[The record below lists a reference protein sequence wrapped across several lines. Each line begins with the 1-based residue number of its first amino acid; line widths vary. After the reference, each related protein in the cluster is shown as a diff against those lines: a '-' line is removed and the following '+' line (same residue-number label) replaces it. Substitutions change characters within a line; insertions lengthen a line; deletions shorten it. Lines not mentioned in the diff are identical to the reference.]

1 MSIYNYEQ
9 AFGAADTTTKAMRQ
23 ARSQWLQ
30 LYYGSK
36 TAGEDPCQRLA
47 YTIVT
52 KLTKAVFGEYH
63 ATAQDPQAMAAVKAL
78 EKIHRESFGAALV
91 EGESYLKPVPL
102 AGGFGFSL
110 VSRSNMLVFSRD
122 ADGEPTDIGMVEKS
136 ALDPYYYTL
145 LERRTVDENGYL
157 TIENRLYRSGAADRL
172 GQQVSLAS
180 HPAYAKLAD
189 RYTYPEP
196 VGSIG
201 LARVKLP
208 VVNCV
213 DGSADG
219 VSVYAAAAGLIH
231 NIDRN
236 EAQLCGEF
244 DRGESRIIASR
255 DLLGKEGLQDH
266 VFVGLDE
273 DPENV
278 GITVFSPQLRASAF
292 LERKQEYL
300 RNVESIVG
308 LRRGMLSDANVEDR
322 TATEIAS
329 STADFNLT
337 VLELQQMWTKAVQQ
351 AAQLCAVLAKIYGL
365 PAITD
370 SRIAIDWGNGI
381 LYDEATQ
388 WGEYLQ
394 MVEKGLLKPEIA
406 LGWRFGMAS
415 DTPEEQALVR
425 SRYMP
430 ANAIE
435 N

>member
-1 MSIYNYEQ
+1 MSIYNYEE
-9 AFGAADTTTKAMRQ
+9 AFGAADTTSKTMRQ
-23 ARSQWLQ
+23 ARDQWLQ
-30 LYYGSK
+30 LYYGTP

-63 ATAQDPQAMAAVKAL
+63 ASAQDPAALAAVKAL

-91 EGESYLKPVPL
+91 EGECFLKPIPGK
-102 AGGFGFSL
+102 GGFGFSL
-110 VSRSNMLVFSRD
+110 VSRGNMLVFSRNS
-122 ADGEPTDIGMVEKS
+122 AGMPTDIGMVEKS
-136 ALDPYYYTL
+136 IRDPYYYTL
-145 LERRTVDENGYL
+145 LERRRVDEKGYL
-157 TIENRLYRSGAADRL
+157 TIENRLYRSSSSDRL
-172 GQQVSLAS
+172 GQQVPLAQ
-180 HPAYAKLAD
+180 HPEYAALSE

-196 VGSIG
+196 IGSVG

-278 GITVFSPQLRASAF
+278 GITVFSPQLRAGAF

-322 TATEIAS
+322 TATEITS

-337 VLELQQMWTKAVQQ
+337 VLELQQMWTGAVEEVVR
-351 AAQLCAVLAKIYGL
+351 LCAVLAKAYGL
-365 PAITD
+365 PAIAD
-370 SRIAIDWGNGI
+370 CQVAIDWGNGI
-381 LYDEATQ
+381 LYDEAAQ
-388 WGEYLQ
+388 WSEYVQ
-394 MVEKGLLKPEIA
+394 MVDKGLLRPEIA
-406 LGWRFGMAS
+406 LGWRFGMGA
-415 DTPEEQALVR
+415 DTPEQLQAIR
-425 SRYMP
+425 NKYMP
-430 ANAIE
+430 A
-435 N
+435 

>member
-1 MSIYNYEQ
+1 MSIYGYEQ
-9 AFGAADTTTKAMRQ
+9 AFGKADKTSDAMRK
-23 ARSQWLQ
+23 ARQLWRQ
-30 LYYGSK
+30 LYYGRSES
-36 TAGEDPCQRLA
+36 GCDPCQRLA

-63 ATAQDPQAMAAVKAL
+63 ADAPDSAVRAAVRAL
-78 EKIHRESFGAALV
+78 EKNQREYFATALV
-91 EGESYLKPVPL
+91 EGECYLKPIP
-102 AGGFGFSL
+102 GKDGFSFRS
-110 VSRSNMLVFSRD
+110 VSRSNMLVFARNG
-122 ADGEPTDIGMVEKS
+122 AGVPTDIGMVEKS
-136 ALDPYYYTL
+136 VYDRWYYTL

-157 TIENRLYRSGAADRL
+157 TIENQLFRSNAEDRL
-172 GQQVSLAS
+172 GQPVALES
-180 HPAYAKLAD
+180 HPAYAMLTE
-189 RYTYPEP
+189 RYTYPKP

-201 LARVKLP
+201 LVQVKLP

-219 VSVYAAAAGLIH
+219 VSVFAAAAGLIH

-255 DLLGKEGLQDH
+255 DLLGTEGLQDH

-278 GITVFSPQLRASAF
+278 GITVFSPQLRCQAF

-337 VLELQQMWTKAVQQ
+337 VLELQQMWTAAVQET
-351 AAQLCAVLAKIYGL
+351 ANLCAVLAKAYGL
-365 PAITD
+365 PAMEDTTV
-370 SRIAIDWGNGI
+370 SIDWGNGI
-381 LYDEATQ
+381 LYDEASQ
-388 WGEYLQ
+388 WNEYLQ
-394 MVEKGLLKPEIA
+394 MVQQGLLKPEIA
-406 LGWRFGMAS
+406 LGWRFGMET
-415 DTPEEQALVR
+415 DTQQQLEAVR
-425 SRYMP
+425 QKYMP
-430 ANAIE
+430 N
-435 N
+435 